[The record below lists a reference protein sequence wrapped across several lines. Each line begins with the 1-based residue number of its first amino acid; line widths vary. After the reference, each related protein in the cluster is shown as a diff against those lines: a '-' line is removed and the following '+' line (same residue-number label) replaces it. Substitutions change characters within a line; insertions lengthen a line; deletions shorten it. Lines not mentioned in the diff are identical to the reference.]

1 MEAQLLELIQQNPAS
16 AYLAVTAVLLACGL
30 GLPMPEDITLVAGG
44 YTVYL
49 AERAGLAQPRL
60 WPMIAVGLVGVLLG
74 DVILFSAGRWL
85 GPRAARIWPLRWL
98 VPPRRMERVYGFFS
112 RYGTWTA
119 FLARFAPGLRS
130 PTFLLAGTA
139 GMPFCRF
146 ALGDGLAAL
155 LSVPVWVWLAY
166 HFGAEI
172 DRVKLWLARS
182 RDALIV
188 VMAVLLVLVLVKIVR
203 SRRAARA
210 DAR

>member
-1 MEAQLLELIQQNPAS
+1 
-16 AYLAVTAVLLACGL
+16 
-30 GLPMPEDITLVAGG
+30 
-44 YTVYL
+44 
-49 AERAGLAQPRL
+49 
-60 WPMIAVGLVGVLLG
+60 
-74 DVILFSAGRWL
+74 
-85 GPRAARIWPLRWL
+85 
-98 VPPRRMERVYGFFS
+98 
-112 RYGTWTA
+112 
-119 FLARFAPGLRS
+119 
-130 PTFLLAGTA
+130 
-139 GMPFCRF
+139 MPFCRF